1 MTTAT
6 HIAKTGNRRAVVFN
20 QISTRFSVVVMQAA
34 ARGLYMVV
42 VEDTTGVKKPSVSV
56 CSIADIVSQFFL
68 TENEIIE
75 IKQLHHGY
83 FAESDIP
90 VRPVVQQC
98 NCVVKDFKN

>member
-1 MTTAT
+1 MTKPVIKLLDLCCGAGG
-6 HIAKTGNRRAVVFN
+6 AAMGYCK
-20 QISTRFSVVVMQAA
+20 AA